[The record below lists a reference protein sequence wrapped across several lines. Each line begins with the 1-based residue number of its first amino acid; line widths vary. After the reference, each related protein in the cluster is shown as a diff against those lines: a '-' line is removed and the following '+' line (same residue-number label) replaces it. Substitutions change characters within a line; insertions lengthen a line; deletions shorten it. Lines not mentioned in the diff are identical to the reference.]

1 MSLAPNIEFLPDGK
15 KYQLI
20 LPVPIVNSLGLTD
33 PEGRPVSIIHENK
46 MQLEWLSQR
55 ILTRF
60 SQMNDELIVKK
71 SKLKKRKY
79 WMLGIMAMAIVA
91 GLLNAPLAKMLHVSV
106 LYIDVIAFAFG
117 IIACLQTLANLD
129 PEMMEF
135 KELILKDYSL

>member
-1 MSLAPNIEFLPDGK
+1 M
-15 KYQLI
+15 
-20 LPVPIVNSLGLTD
+20 PVPVGNSLGLTD
-33 PEGRPVSIIHENK
+33 QEGRPVSIIHENK

-79 WMLGIMAMAIVA
+79 WMLGIMALAIAA

-117 IIACLQTLANLD
+117 PGNDGIQRVD
-129 PEMMEF
+129 PER
-135 KELILKDYSL
+135 L